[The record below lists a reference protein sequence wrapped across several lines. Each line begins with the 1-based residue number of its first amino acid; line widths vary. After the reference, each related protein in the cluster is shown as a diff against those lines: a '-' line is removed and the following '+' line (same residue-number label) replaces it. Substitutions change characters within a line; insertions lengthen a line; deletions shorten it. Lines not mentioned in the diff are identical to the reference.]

1 MTKILNNEVS
11 SEEIVSEV
19 TIESIIKGGTNTSS
33 IIRNLHSFGL
43 KQNEIYKVLK
53 EHNVTTKVGGEI
65 RYQHVRNVLVTQLTT
80 K

>member
-1 MTKILNNEVS
+1 MANIINNEVS

-19 TIESIIKGGTNTSS
+19 TASSIISSATNTSS
-33 IIRNLHSFGL
+33 MIRSLASFGL
-43 KQNEIYKVLK
+43 KQNEIYKALK
-53 EHNVTTKVGGEI
+53 EHNVTTKAGGEI